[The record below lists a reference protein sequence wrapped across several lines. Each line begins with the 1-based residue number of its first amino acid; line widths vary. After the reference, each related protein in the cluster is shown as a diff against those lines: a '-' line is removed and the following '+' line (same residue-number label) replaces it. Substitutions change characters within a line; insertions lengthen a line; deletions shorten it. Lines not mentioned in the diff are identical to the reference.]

1 MACVSGSNFVSLLP
15 RSSRR
20 ILTVLRR
27 ASVHN
32 DAIARSASAL
42 EPTVPP
48 YFASLCCTYFRS
60 VANNRGRVPPRLA
73 RQKKY
78 LGESSKREKKMK
90 KKSYTRKPS

>member
-27 ASVHN
+27 ASAYN

-42 EPTVPP
+42 EPTVAA
-48 YFASLCCTYFRS
+48 YFASLRCTHFLS
-60 VANNRGRVPPRLA
+60 VASNRGRVPPRLA
-73 RQKKY
+73 RQKK
-78 LGESSKREKKMK
+78 SI
-90 KKSYTRKPS
+90 